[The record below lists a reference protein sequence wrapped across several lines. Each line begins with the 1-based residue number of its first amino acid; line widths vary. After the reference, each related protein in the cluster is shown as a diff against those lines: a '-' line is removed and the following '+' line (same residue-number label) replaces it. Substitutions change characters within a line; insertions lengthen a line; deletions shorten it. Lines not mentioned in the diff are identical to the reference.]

1 MERAFGVLQA
11 RFAIIR
17 GPTRG
22 WNREMLINIMKACI
36 IMHNMII
43 ENERDTDDAN
53 EFEYEQIDETS
64 QVQISRDRTIEFM
77 EFIQRHLSIKNSQ
90 THSQLQSDLIE
101 HLWQLYGQS

>member
-1 MERAFGVLQA
+1 VERAFGVLQA

-17 GPTRG
+17 GPARG
-22 WNREMLINIMKACI
+22 WNRETLINIMKACI

-53 EFEYEQIDETS
+53 EFEYEQIDETP
-64 QVQISRDRTIEFM
+64 QVQISRERTIEFV
-77 EFIQRHLSIKNSQ
+77 EFIQRHLSIRNSQ

-101 HLWQLYGQS
+101 HLWQLYGQ